1 MKSRKLTLAA
11 GLIAALG
18 FSGQAAALL
27 PSVTPDLVINISGA
41 SAQQN
46 PLGELLS
53 SFCATGTLT
62 QYNAIGSSGWRSYY
76 CEIDASTNAAVP
88 ASLDGLNVLFNNR
101 AAGGSIW
108 GVVPVARTWAVE
120 YMNIFSGGCTGDAI
134 TQDCPIADRAD
145 GLVPFAASSSGSEC
159 PFAPY
164 TADAA
169 EVYTTTTGA
178 TIFAHTGTTADETVC
193 LKSDGGVSD
202 VEPAL
207 FSATENFPG
216 FTGGPLTAAEL
227 GSLNVL
233 SEYGVIFGVSITDNA
248 FRHLQNI
255 QYPGTYTDVFDTVG
269 EPTIQTDALRPS
281 LPKTAIRS
289 LMTGQLQSF
298 QALDQAIAPPAGGP
312 GGFMAVCRRVVGSGT
327 QAAANAQFMNNP
339 CLGSSAKIMV
349 SDPDGGGI
357 AQFVASQLVK
367 NNSGSGDV
375 ESCQND
381 AADGGLAVD
390 AGFGAI
396 PLDAI
401 GINAINRD
409 NTGDDWR
416 FVKIDGVDPTVD
428 NAIAG
433 LYNHV
438 YEQTLQF
445 PAASSAIVAD
455 ALTMVAVASG
465 DPDTIADTPINGVM
479 ALSGNGFDW
488 ETTTPTWRGGRG
500 GDSCS
505 EVTLQPDAPAP

>member
-1 MKSRKLTLAA
+1 MKSRKLTLVA

-27 PSVTPDLVINISGA
+27 PSTTPDLVINISGA
-41 SAQQN
+41 SAQKN
-46 PLGELLS
+46 PLGELLG
-53 SFCATGTLT
+53 SFCAAGTLT
-62 QYNAIGSSGWRSYY
+62 TYNPASGNSWRSYY
-76 CEIDASTNAAVP
+76 CTIDASTNAAVP

-101 AAGGSIW
+101 SAGGSIW

-120 YMNIFSGGCTGDAI
+120 YMNIFSGNCTGTSTDQSCVVAN
-134 TQDCPIADRAD
+134 RAD
-145 GLVPFAASSSGSEC
+145 GLVPFAASSSGFEC
-159 PFAPY
+159 PFVPY
-164 TADAA
+164 AADAT
-169 EVYTTTTGA
+169 EVYTTTSGA
-178 TIFAHTGTTADETVC
+178 SIFAHTGTTADDTVC

-216 FTGGPLTAAEL
+216 FTGGPLSAAEL
-227 GSLNVL
+227 GSITVL
-233 SEYGVIFGVSITDNA
+233 SEYGVIFGLSITDNA

-255 QYPGTYTDVFDTVG
+255 QYPGTYTNVFDTVG
-269 EPTIQTDALRPS
+269 EPTDQTDALRPS

-298 QALDQAIAPPAGGP
+298 QALDQAIAPPTGGP
-312 GGFMAVCRRVVGSGT
+312 AGFMAVCRRVVGSGT

-339 CLGSSAKIMV
+339 CLGSSAKSMV
-349 SDPDGGGI
+349 SDPDGGG
-357 AQFVASQLVK
+357 APQFVASQLVK

-375 ESCQND
+375 ETCQNN
-381 AADGGLAVD
+381 AASGALAVE
-390 AGFGAI
+390 AGFSSI

-401 GINAINRD
+401 GINAINR
-409 NTGDDWR
+409 NNSGDDWR
-416 FVKIDGVDPTVD
+416 FVKIDGIDPTVD
-428 NAIAG
+428 NAVAG

-445 PAASSAIVAD
+445 PAASSSIVTD

-465 DPDTIADTPINGVM
+465 DPDTIANTPISGVM

-505 EVTLQPDAPAP
+505 DITLQPDAP